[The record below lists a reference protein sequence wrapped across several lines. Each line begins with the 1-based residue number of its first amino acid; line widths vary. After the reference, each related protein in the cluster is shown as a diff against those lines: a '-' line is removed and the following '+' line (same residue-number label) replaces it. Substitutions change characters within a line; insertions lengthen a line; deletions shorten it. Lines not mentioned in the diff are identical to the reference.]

1 MNESLE
7 SEIVELLIKGSRPKL
22 IATQLNITADSVS
35 RIRRKFGLP
44 KCKRGGDL
52 VWNTESTRSILIK
65 KEAGQSY
72 SAIGKEL
79 GISRQRVQQI
89 VASWC
94 DPVRGAC
101 VKCGSQE
108 LIHRHHTSYVNNI
121 IVNLCASCHGK
132 ETTRKEGL
140 EDEIMRYVDGNSHVP
155 FPLISSALDAYSD
168 GCLRRVLK
176 ELGVSCLRSKVPY
189 HLMDWEL
196 SDLELSEIWGYTAHR
211 ISWVRFRFGTRYGK
225 KGPIKRQPEKMARQ
239 SAKFEY
245 WKKYLLFLKNGEN
258 LT

>member
-1 MNESLE
+1 MNEALD
-7 SEIVELLIKGSRPKL
+7 SEIVELLVKGLRPNR
-22 IATQLNITADSVS
+22 IATQLKISSAKVS
-35 RIRRKFGLP
+35 SIRRKFGLP
-44 KCKRGGDL
+44 KCKRGSDPIWD
-52 VWNTESTRSILIK
+52 VKSILIK
-65 KEAGQSY
+65 KEAGQTY
-72 SAIGKEL
+72 SAIAKEL

-89 VASWC
+89 ISPRSE
-94 DPVRGAC
+94 PVRGNCA
-101 VKCGSQE
+101 KCGSKE

-121 IVNLCASCHGK
+121 TENLCVSCHGK
-132 ETTRKEGL
+132 QTNRKNGM
-140 EDEIMRYVDGNSHVP
+140 EDDVIRCVDGNSHVP
-155 FPLISSALDAYSD
+155 FALISSALAAYSD
-168 GCLRRVLK
+168 ECLRRVLK
-176 ELGVSCLRSKVPY
+176 ELSVSCLRSKVPY

-239 SAKFEY
+239 STKFEY